1 MQNLTRRKASCLRSS
16 RTACLGLLLLA
27 PTLTSL
33 RAEVLVNEPFAYPD
47 GPLVEVSSGLWSTH
61 SGTAGQVNVR
71 AGAVDLTDQ
80 ASEDVN
86 LALLS
91 GPLPASSDAV
101 LYAAFTVNFT
111 ALPRGTGT
119 FFAHFK
125 DGTTGFRGRLFAA
138 TTGAAEGRLRV
149 GIAEAATTPVWLET
163 DLDLQ
168 TAYTLVCRYEVATA
182 HSTLWVNPTHESDPG
197 VVAGDDG
204 TAIAVHSFAFRQS
217 LSGGNSM
224 GTLTVDDLRVATS
237 FAELFAPPG
246 DAPAIT
252 RQPQSLTVVIGT
264 EVTFSVAA
272 TGRAP
277 LHYQWLRNQEPLP
290 GATDAT
296 FLLTAARL
304 EDAGAY
310 QVVVGNDVGSVTSA
324 VAQLAVTDT
333 PPVGE
338 PPVVSFTHVLEHLV
352 RPGDQAT
359 NTFTEHSLRPGEQLT
374 LTVTATD
381 PAGLAVSVEPVTNPL
396 PASAHWDFGA
406 TTGPSVTGTFT
417 MVPTAADAGQLVDV
431 ELRTSNQAGTQTV
444 SWRIYVPTP
453 AEQQV
458 VLAEYFANPTASTEA
473 LHFNPLRRDEPA
485 TNPGVHDEYL
495 ELVNLGTADL
505 SLEGWTLSDAVQVR
519 HRFPAPTLLPAA
531 NALVVFGGPREV
543 SPPRLDV
550 EAQPAS
556 EGSAGLALN
565 NTGDQILLRNAL
577 GYLIERVVFT
587 ASQMSSLGSMSRHPT
602 LADGFV
608 PQATAGPDPVTPGR
622 RPDGQR
628 WSESVPPVLETV
640 GLVDHRLNPDGTLT
654 FTWPVVA
661 GHTYSVLSAST
672 LDGPWQPVA
681 TGLTQGEWTEPAAST
696 GPACFYRVRSP

>member
-1 MQNLTRRKASCLRSS
+1 MQNLIRLKAPRLSPS

-27 PTLTSL
+27 PGLTSL
-33 RAEVLVNEPFAYPD
+33 HAELLLNEPFAYPD
-47 GPLVEVSSGLWSTH
+47 GPLVEVSGGRWSTH

-71 AGAVDLTDQ
+71 AEAVDLTDQ
-80 ASEDVN
+80 ESEDVN
-86 LALLS
+86 LALAS

-138 TTGAAEGRLRV
+138 TAGAAEGRLRV
-149 GIAEAATTPVWLET
+149 GIAEAAASPTLLET

-168 TAYTLVCRYEVATA
+168 TDYTLVCRYEVATA
-182 HSTLWVNPTHESDPG
+182 RSTLWVNPTQEADPG

-204 TAIAVHSFAFRQS
+204 TPLAIHGFALRQS
-217 LSGGNSM
+217 LSSGNSM

-246 DAPAIT
+246 DVPAIT
-252 RQPQSLTVVIGT
+252 RQPQSLTVVAGA

-277 LHYQWLRNQEPLP
+277 LQYQWRRNQEPWP
-290 GATDAT
+290 GATDAV
-296 FLLTAARL
+296 LVLAAVRP

-310 QVVVGNDVGSVTSA
+310 QVVVSNDSGSVTSG
-324 VAQLAVTDT
+324 VAQLTVTDT

-338 PPVVSFTHVLEHLV
+338 PPVVSFTHVLERLL
-352 RPGDQAT
+352 RPGDQTT
-359 NTFTEHSLRPGEQLT
+359 NTFAEHSLRPGEQLT

-381 PAGLAVSVEPVTNPL
+381 PAGIAVSVEPVTNPL
-396 PASAHWDFGA
+396 PGSARWDFAA

-417 MVPTAADAGQLVDV
+417 MAPTAADAGQLLDL
-431 ELRTSNQAGTQTV
+431 ELRVANQAGTRTV

-453 AEQQV
+453 AEQQMV
-458 VLAEYFANPTASTEA
+458 IAEYLANPTVSVDAP
-473 LHFNPLRRDEPA
+473 HYNPLCRETPA
-485 TNPGVHDEYL
+485 TNPSQHDEYV
-495 ELVNLGTADL
+495 ELVNHGPADL

-519 HRFPAPTLLPAA
+519 HRFPAPTLLPAGHP
-531 NALVVFGGPREV
+531 LVVYGGPRDA
-543 SPPRLDV
+543 SPPQLDV
-550 EAQPAS
+550 AAQPAS

-577 GYLIERVVFT
+577 GHLVERVVYIAT
-587 ASQMSSLGSMSRHPT
+587 QMSSQGSMARHPT
-602 LADGFV
+602 LSDGFV
-608 PQATAGPDPVTPGR
+608 PQATVGTEPVTPGR
-622 RPDGQR
+622 RPDGQP
-628 WSESVPPVLETV
+628 WSEPVPPLLDAV
-640 GLVDHRLNPDGTLT
+640 GLVNCRLNPDGTLT
-654 FTWPVVA
+654 FTWPRVA
-661 GHTYSVLSAST
+661 GHTYSVLSAPT
-672 LDGPWQPVA
+672 FDGPWQPVA
-681 TGLTQGEWTEPAAST
+681 TDLTHGEWTAAASGEGQT
-696 GPACFYRVRSP
+696 CFYRVRSP